1 MTIGLYSLAAILLTV
16 SFFKDRSK
24 SKKALKAAF
33 KMLKN
38 MLPLLLVTLSIV
50 SVVLFLFP
58 DYVIAKY
65 LGANGIFTGSVV
77 AALIGSISLIPGFIT
92 FPLCGLLLKKGVSY
106 MVLASFSTTLMMV
119 GIVTFPLEKKY
130 FGTKL
135 TIIRNA
141 IGFLIAIIVAVVI
154 GIFYGEVF

>member
-24 SKKALKAAF
+24 TKKALKAAL

-141 IGFLIAIIVAVVI
+141 IGFFIAIIVAVVI